1 MTDHPLPPTEPVRC
15 RATKGDGTPCGVSW
29 GLSPAEPVR
38 CRFVRADGSGCRV
51 SFGLCDGWCLVHDPD
66 RKDAARA
73 AAAAGAD
80 AVNAARRAAK
90 YRTLD
95 PRQLGGQPAR
105 TRQEIERYIAA
116 MNFAEGTGAVDPH
129 THREYIRGSLAHL
142 KLINDRTLAREV
154 RDLKRQVKAMK
165 RGRSA

>member
-1 MTDHPLPPTEPVRC
+1 MTVPSPPPAGPPRC

-29 GLSPAEPVR
+29 GLSPA
-38 CRFVRADGSGCRV
+38 
-51 SFGLCDGWCLVHDPD
+51 GLCFLHDPD
-66 RKDAARA
+66 RKA
-73 AAAAGAD
+73 AAQAASAAGA
-80 AVNAARRAAK
+80 ATTGMLHAARREKKFRALA
-90 YRTLD
+90 
-95 PRQLGGQPAR
+95 PSQLGGRPAR
-105 TRQEIERYIAA
+105 TRRENERNLAA

-129 THREYIRGSLAHL
+129 THREYVKGSLAHL